1 MQAVAAWAWA
11 CVALFVVGCAAK
23 AVRYARMPMHLR
35 WELHPLASADD
46 PDATHAAVSGSAAA
60 SRWRRLVVEA
70 RFILKEVTTLAMVR
84 RHNPTLW
91 PASLAFHWGVYLL
104 FLLGAGAVATAMGLI
119 PGAAAGL
126 AVAVV
131 PWQLVGMGLATLGT
145 VALLFRRIADPV
157 LRGVSTPSDYV
168 HLGLVL
174 AALLASWGRF
184 LWADRTLATTV
195 VVLRGSPGPRPAG
208 WDMAW
213 AGAEVALVAFF
224 LAYLPFSRM
233 THFFTKFFAW
243 HMVRWDDRENRD
255 GARFASDLA
264 RQLGRP
270 VGWQAPHVGGG
281 RWRDV
286 VKRSGER

>member
-1 MQAVAAWAWA
+1 V
-11 CVALFVVGCAAK
+11 VLFVVGCSAK
-23 AVRYARMPMHLR
+23 AMRYARMPMHLR
-35 WELHPLASADD
+35 WELYPLASGDD
-46 PDATHAAVSGSAAA
+46 SDATPPAVSEGAPT
-60 SRWRRLVVEA
+60 SRWRRLVIEA

-84 RHNPTLW
+84 RHNPSLW

-104 FLLGAGAVATAMGLI
+104 FLLGAGAVAGALGLV

-126 AVAVV
+126 AAVVV
-131 PWQLVGMGLATLGT
+131 PWQLVGMALATLGT

-184 LWADRTLATTV
+184 LVADRSLAATIS
-195 VVLRGSPGPRPAG
+195 VLRGSPLAPPAG
-208 WDMAW
+208 WS
-213 AGAEVALVAFF
+213 GALVAGEVVLVGLF

-255 GARFASDLA
+255 GARFATDLA

-270 VGWQAPHVGGG
+270 VGWQAPHIGAGR